1 MAVSTASLIFP
12 SMPASS
18 SFAASISACCCSI
31 ALSWAS
37 MRALASD
44 TAVSSAREMPPAR
57 SMTQDW
63 PCLTTFTRS
72 PALRRVEAVASVSVI
87 SCDCPSRST
96 VTVPASAPTDFTS
109 P

>member
-1 MAVSTASLIFP
+1 MAVFTASLIFP

-18 SFAASISACCCSI
+18 SWAALISTCCSAI
-31 ALSWAS
+31 FLSWAS
-37 MRALASD
+37 MRAFASN
-44 TAVSSAREMPPAR
+44 TAVSRAREMPPAR
-57 SMTQDW
+57 SMTHPW
-63 PCLTTFTRS
+63 PCLTIFTRS

-96 VTVPASAPTDFTS
+96 VTVPASVSTDFTS